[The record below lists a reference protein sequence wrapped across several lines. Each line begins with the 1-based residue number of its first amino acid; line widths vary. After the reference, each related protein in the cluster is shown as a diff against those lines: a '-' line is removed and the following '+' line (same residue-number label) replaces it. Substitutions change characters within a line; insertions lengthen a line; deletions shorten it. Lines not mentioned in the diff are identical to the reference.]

1 MEEKNEI
8 KIKLSTLLLILAIIV
23 IIAMAYFI
31 YKLYD
36 SKKES
41 EKSIDDLKSKI
52 SNLESSQK
60 LNNSNT
66 QTSILNQDTEAQNSL
81 TASTQDNTEEKT
93 FTASIQNNTEEKNST
108 LSNNDDLVQ
117 KLYKYILKSDDFN
130 YSFAAQNEVEPVSFY
145 KKDKV
150 TYSSL
155 SDMEKT
161 LIVLKN
167 YNDNE
172 VKSVDKSSL
181 KDIIDTS
188 DINDT
193 VKVYENVND
202 KLFEIFNQNNSQWN
216 NYVGCS
222 GNLEYKNN
230 NYYLSEFEG
239 GGAGTGTFSYS
250 QIQKAE
256 KSGNYIYIYD
266 KFIYLDAYAPGV
278 SESEAKIYT
287 TADEIDCIG
296 TESNI
301 WALDFKIENTYK
313 KYENQLKTFKHTFQ
327 KTENGNYY
335 WVSSEIYN

>member
-130 YSFAAQNEVEPVSFY
+130 YSFAAQNEVFI
-145 KKDKV
+145 KKIK
-150 TYSSL
+150 
-155 SDMEKT
+155 
-161 LIVLKN
+161 
-167 YNDNE
+167 
-172 VKSVDKSSL
+172 
-181 KDIIDTS
+181 
-188 DINDT
+188 
-193 VKVYENVND
+193 
-202 KLFEIFNQNNSQWN
+202 
-216 NYVGCS
+216 
-222 GNLEYKNN
+222 
-230 NYYLSEFEG
+230 
-239 GGAGTGTFSYS
+239 
-250 QIQKAE
+250 
-256 KSGNYIYIYD
+256 
-266 KFIYLDAYAPGV
+266 
-278 SESEAKIYT
+278 
-287 TADEIDCIG
+287 
-296 TESNI
+296 
-301 WALDFKIENTYK
+301 
-313 KYENQLKTFKHTFQ
+313 
-327 KTENGNYY
+327 
-335 WVSSEIYN
+335 